1 VTVSELKRWL
11 KGRGCF
17 FVEQTRHTQVILGD
31 RQTTLPRH
39 PSQEIKKGT
48 LQGILKDLG
57 LKR

>member
-1 VTVSELKRWL
+1 MTASELKRWL
-11 KGRGCF
+11 KGQGCT
-17 FVEQTRHTQVILGD
+17 FVEQTRHTKVIFGD
-31 RQTTLPRH
+31 KQTTLSRH